1 MPQHYDPE
9 FKKQIV
15 RLHLEEGR
23 TIISLQKEY
32 TVSKA
37 AISKWVKQFRD
48 ECQDNP
54 KAQSDYNY
62 MKENLPITTQK
73 SRNLISA
80 ILLTTNIY
88 VPENVPKVERRI
100 G

>member
-32 TVSKA
+32 TVSKGG
-37 AISKWVKQFRD
+37 F
-48 ECQDNP
+48 
-54 KAQSDYNY
+54 
-62 MKENLPITTQK
+62 TTMC
-73 SRNLISA
+73 
-80 ILLTTNIY
+80 
-88 VPENVPKVERRI
+88 

>member
-54 KAQSDYNY
+54 NIVARMSR
-62 MKENLPITTQK
+62 QK
-73 SRNLISA
+73 SIKFLMNQAAAFAASSSMA
-80 ILLTTNIY
+80 
-88 VPENVPKVERRI
+88 

>member
-54 KAQSDYNY
+54 KVLLLAVFVLA
-62 MKENLPITTQK
+62 LPKTFAKTCSHVLPHNGLKFGTSQDAK
-73 SRNLISA
+73 L
-80 ILLTTNIY
+80 
-88 VPENVPKVERRI
+88 
-100 G
+100 